1 MAQITRFFSVIFFA
15 SETAIA
21 DFLINIKSVSELIF
35 YSEKL
40 GLAGAVVA
48 MPDSLGQDE
57 R

>member
-1 MAQITRFFSVIFFA
+1 MAVLSYFFA
-15 SETAIA
+15 SETEVA
-21 DFLINIKSVSELIF
+21 DFFLTNIKSVYELVIF
-35 YSEKL
+35 SEKL